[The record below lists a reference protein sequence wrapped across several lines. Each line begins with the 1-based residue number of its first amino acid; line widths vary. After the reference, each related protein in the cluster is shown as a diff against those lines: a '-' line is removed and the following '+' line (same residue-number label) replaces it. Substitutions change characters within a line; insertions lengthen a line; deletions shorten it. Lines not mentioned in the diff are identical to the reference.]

1 MCILSQNIINEKI
14 YVVFWWWLL
23 FVLIIAVVG
32 VIRRVYVIAIP
43 AVRHAKIDRK
53 AGTQDYMKIN
63 GLDIGDW
70 FMLNQIGKNVD
81 GYYFKLFVREL
92 VKLLDGK
99 WIPQHQNSWSMA
111 NFLPKRSN
119 TNNQDNRLE
128 SVQIETLRSL
138 SHVSDLQ
145 NNRRYSGDSVTSI
158 STREEKTT
166 L

>member
-1 MCILSQNIINEKI
+1 MTFGGREGKQFMCILSQNIINEKI
-14 YVVFWWWLL
+14 YVVLWWWLS
-23 FVLIIAVVG
+23 FVLIIAVVN
-32 VIRRVYVIAIP
+32 VIRRAYVIAIP

-92 VKLLDGK
+92 VK
-99 WIPQHQNSWSMA
+99 IVPQQRAPQQNSWSIA
-111 NFLPKRSN
+111 NFMPKRKN
-119 TNNQDNRLE
+119 NNNQGNVLPLT
-128 SVQIETLRSL
+128 VQNS
-138 SHVSDLQ
+138 
-145 NNRRYSGDSVTSI
+145 NRYSGDSVTSV
-158 STREEKTT
+158 STREEKTP